1 MFRLCRLIFRENCVF
16 EFFVGHSNDGRE
28 WRFNSSKN
36 ELDKTQVPFLSIQQH
51 YDYAEKT
58 YASKNTKDGSRRSQE
73 SKKKTTSKQIG
84 KLNTELRKCL
94 QKKYIGLVANVSL
107 LEDFDDETH
116 QLQTS

>member
-1 MFRLCRLIFRENCVF
+1 MLRKIPRMV
-16 EFFVGHSNDGRE
+16 VGVVKR
-28 WRFNSSKN
+28 
-36 ELDKTQVPFLSIQQH
+36 
-51 YDYAEKT
+51 A
-58 YASKNTKDGSRRSQE
+58 
-73 SKKKTTSKQIG
+73 KKKTTSKQIG

>member
-1 MFRLCRLIFRENCVF
+1 MV
-16 EFFVGHSNDGRE
+16 VGVVKR
-28 WRFNSSKN
+28 
-36 ELDKTQVPFLSIQQH
+36 
-51 YDYAEKT
+51 A
-58 YASKNTKDGSRRSQE
+58 
-73 SKKKTTSKQIG
+73 KKTTSKQIG